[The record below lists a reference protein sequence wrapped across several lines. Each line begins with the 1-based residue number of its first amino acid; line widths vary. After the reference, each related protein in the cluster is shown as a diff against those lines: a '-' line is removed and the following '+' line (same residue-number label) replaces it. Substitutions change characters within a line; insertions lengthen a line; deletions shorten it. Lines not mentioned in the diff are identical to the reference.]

1 MVFLLKDLFKTMNS
15 QAVERMNK
23 NSDKTRSSPLDF
35 SQVIFFSRKRRRSAH
50 HYIIKK
56 NMGERT
62 QHKYNTHPN
71 TTHSHT

>member
-35 SQVIFFSRKRRRSAH
+35 SQVIVCKCTFMDIHLFPFCLLLLLQCCNHQKGSP
-50 HYIIKK
+50 
-56 NMGERT
+56 EF
-62 QHKYNTHPN
+62 
-71 TTHSHT
+71 